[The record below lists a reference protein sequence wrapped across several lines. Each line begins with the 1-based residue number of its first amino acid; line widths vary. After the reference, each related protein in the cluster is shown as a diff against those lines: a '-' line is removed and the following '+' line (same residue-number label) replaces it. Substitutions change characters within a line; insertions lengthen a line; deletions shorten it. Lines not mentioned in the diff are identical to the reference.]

1 MKSITIHDIDEPLVR
16 LIKSRAQAQGL
27 SINRTIK
34 NALEEAFGIKPRRK
48 GANRTQFEE
57 FCGLWSE
64 SELVEFEEKTLDL
77 RKVDPEDWK

>member
-34 NALEEAFGIKPRRK
+34 KALEEAFGIKPRRK
-48 GANRTQFEE
+48 GTNRTQFEE